1 MIALFAALKIV
12 KPYEFGFVPFGGAEG
27 SEIELFWTGFDSA
40 LHLLITKTHQR
51 DINKL
56 LVVCKIYHDILYQL
70 QWYPLQHR

>member
-1 MIALFAALKIV
+1 MKPTQSNKTAIAIIAGLFFI
-12 KPYEFGFVPFGGAEG
+12 FGFTF
-27 SEIELFWTGFDSA
+27 INY
-40 LHLLITKTHQR
+40 KTHQR